1 MKKEGEQKN
10 MISIIITI
18 FIDDYTTLL
27 LLLIQQQ
34 QLLLLH
40 IYTYICINN
49 NTIILYTAFLRGSIL
64 K

>member
-18 FIDDYTTLL
+18 FIDDYTTLQ

-34 QLLLLH
+34 QLLH
-40 IYTYICINN
+40 IYTYTYICINS
-49 NTIILYTAFLRGSIL
+49 NTILYTAFLRGSIL

>member
-34 QLLLLH
+34 QLH
-40 IYTYICINN
+40 IYTYTYICINS
-49 NTIILYTAFLRGSIL
+49 NTILYTAFLRGSIL

>member
-10 MISIIITI
+10 MISIIIAI
-18 FIDDYTTLL
+18 FIDDYTTLQ

-34 QLLLLH
+34 QQLH
-40 IYTYICINN
+40 IYTYTYICINS
-49 NTIILYTAFLRGSIL
+49 NTILYTAFLRGSIL